1 MNKQFYSQQW
11 KGVLTGFRPLTM
23 VSPRFS
29 MFLVPRRISCRFVHS
44 TPKKDHTTLL
54 SNDKLATF
62 NVMSLKALKNE
73 CRTRG
78 LKISGR
84 KGELVD
90 RILAFETSGSLS
102 GGAAKQAARQLHISK
117 SIRARNDTKPVDD
130 VRMPDIAATEK
141 SLETPEQ
148 EYIVHITPLSSS
160 ADKKPVTRLE
170 KELSV
175 EEVSANVPPAVSTT
189 DHDKVI
195 FQVDAPT
202 DNIEVVDEEA
212 ELDTDKRASENF
224 GLHATKEELN
234 SRDKTFL
241 FGFAAA
247 LVGWWSLKFWDNK
260 GKKRSLT

>member
-1 MNKQFYSQQW
+1 MSRKFYFQQW
-11 KGVLTGFRPLTM
+11 KGVLTGVSPLTM
-23 VSPRFS
+23 ASPRFS
-29 MFLVPRRISCRFVHS
+29 MFSVLRRISNRLVHS

-54 SNDKLATF
+54 SNAKLATF

-90 RILAFETSGSLS
+90 RILAFETSGLL
-102 GGAAKQAARQLHISK
+102 ADEPIKNTARQIHITK
-117 SIRARNDTKPVDD
+117 CARSRSNPKPVDD

-148 EYIVHITPLSSS
+148 EYIVHITPLSKS
-160 ADKKPVTRLE
+160 ADKKPVTKLE

-175 EEVSANVPPAVSTT
+175 EEGSANVPPAVSTT

-202 DNIEVVDEEA
+202 DNVEVVDEEA
-212 ELDTDKRASENF
+212 ELAADNQTSKDSNLCSSR
-224 GLHATKEELN
+224 EELN
-234 SRDKTFL
+234 NRDKMFIL
-241 FGFAAA
+241 GFAAMLA
-247 LVGWWSLKFWDNK
+247 GWWSLKFWGDK
-260 GKKRSLT
+260 DKHRSLS